1 MHGCHEHCKAAR
13 LYPAADLAQQKRSCP
28 PPPFVA
34 WLPPLVMR
42 REVVYLAAARTAS
55 GAGRQASGAWGG
67 GAQWGP
73 GLAAAAPSL
82 FFSMLEAFRG
92 AALPCEWLAHLAAQ

>member
-1 MHGCHEHCKAAR
+1 MAATSTAKQRAFIPR
-13 LYPAADLAQQKRSCP
+13 LTLHSNGAAAP